1 MTINLKNLRLIAR
14 MDIKGDK
21 LIKGVQMEGLRVIG
35 DPCVY
40 SKKYYLQGADE
51 LILMDSVASLYGRN
65 QLGELISKIVKDVFI
80 PITVGGGIRS
90 MEDALKAFEYGA
102 DKVAINTAAISN
114 PKLINDLASRF
125 GSQSIVISIEAKKIS
140 QNRWEA
146 YTDCGREK
154 SGLDV
159 IEWAKRAS
167 DLGAGEV
174 LITSVDRD
182 GTYKGFD
189 AEILSLLSQNISIP
203 IIASGGFGKLD
214 DIIKAVNSNANA
226 LAIASALHYEK
237 LQLSEIRNYALFN
250 NVGVREFE

>member
-1 MTINLKNLRLIAR
+1 MTISLKNIRLIAR

-21 LIKGVQMEGLRVIG
+21 LIKGIQMEGLRVIG
-35 DPCVY
+35 DPSIY

-65 QLGELISKIVKDVFI
+65 QLGELISEIVKDVFI

-90 MEDALKAFEYGA
+90 MEDALKAFEHGA

-140 QNRWEA
+140 QNKWEA

-189 AEILSLLSQNISIP
+189 VEMLTLLSQNISIP

-214 DIIKAVNSNANA
+214 DIIKAVNSNVDA

-237 LQLSEIRNYALFN
+237 LQLSEVRNYALLN
-250 NVGVREFE
+250 NVKVREFE